1 MPDKQVYEY
10 AVIRYLPRVE
20 REEFVNVGV
29 ILFSKRHRF
38 LEVRY
43 HLNEARLRA
52 FDPELDLDLL
62 RDYLQ
67 NWEWISKGQQE
78 GGQIATLDLPSRFRW
93 LTAVRSTIIQSSRVH
108 PGMTDSPEQVLERLF
123 EQYVS

>member
-29 ILFSKRHRF
+29 ILFCKRHRY

-43 HLNEARLRA
+43 HLNESRLLA
-52 FDPELDLDLL
+52 FDPELDLELL

-67 NWEWISKGQQE
+67 NWEWISKGQKE
-78 GGQIATLDLPSRFRW
+78 GGEIAKLDLPSRFRW
-93 LTAVRSTIIQSSRVH
+93 LTAVRSTIIQSSQVH
-108 PGMTDSPEQVLERLF
+108 PGMTDAPERVLERLF